1 MMKKLLISLGILLL
15 LILLVQNEIGKKES
29 IIKNIKS
36 IIPENIK
43 NNLKRTLFIF
53 KNQKNLE
60 KQLDDQIKLNI
71 SLEKQINEL
80 PELLGFINFKKD
92 ENVKL
97 FKLNEKEFEIKK
109 FKTNS
114 INIAKNSSAKGTSYL
129 EIFNDKI
136 ILANANGIFS
146 YFNIENLNKE
156 EFNSKIIKSNIK
168 EIINYDDFYLN
179 TRFGVKDILIDNE
192 NIYVS
197 FSNQLNE
204 NCFNTSIIFAKINLE
219 FLNFKNFYT
228 PDKCIK
234 TKNTYGEF
242 SAFHA
247 GGRMIDNNQDIIF
260 SNGEY
265 RFRTHAQNLTNVFGK
280 IISINKKTKKIKII
294 AMGVR
299 NTQGLSYDKEK
310 DILFMTEHG
319 PKGGDEV
326 NIKKILYSKIVNF
339 GWPISS
345 YGEHYPHE
353 TEKKTK
359 SIYKFAPLYKSHSE
373 HGFEEPVVYYEN
385 AIGPS
390 EIIFLKKKFLQNKNY
405 INLLFGTMGNDSKN
419 KGQMSLHFLSLN
431 KKMQITDND
440 IIGIN
445 ERVRDLIYD
454 ENTNQIILFL
464 ETSSSIGVL
473 RKLL

>member
-1 MMKKLLISLGILLL
+1 MKKKLLISLGILLL

-260 SNGEY
+260 SNGEL
-265 RFRTHAQNLTNVFGK
+265 THR
-280 IISINKKTKKIKII
+280 I
-294 AMGVR
+294 
-299 NTQGLSYDKEK
+299 
-310 DILFMTEHG
+310 
-319 PKGGDEV
+319 
-326 NIKKILYSKIVNF
+326 
-339 GWPISS
+339 
-345 YGEHYPHE
+345 
-353 TEKKTK
+353 
-359 SIYKFAPLYKSHSE
+359 
-373 HGFEEPVVYYEN
+373 
-385 AIGPS
+385 
-390 EIIFLKKKFLQNKNY
+390 
-405 INLLFGTMGNDSKN
+405 
-419 KGQMSLHFLSLN
+419 
-431 KKMQITDND
+431 
-440 IIGIN
+440 
-445 ERVRDLIYD
+445 
-454 ENTNQIILFL
+454 
-464 ETSSSIGVL
+464 
-473 RKLL
+473 